1 MNDLAF
7 YLGEWNM
14 KQLFVAASVAVFCL
28 AGCSTRSTLSSLPL
42 STPSTLDLDAPTGP
56 VYFLPIT
63 VLEIEGAPCLKSEVK
78 DGAAA
83 SAPPKDPATPATVV
97 NVVNN
102 NADAAA
108 PPKQA
113 KDGDGNAAKDGN
125 DKPKACKPED
135 PTADYGIKVTARTLP
150 DTSKGFQVGFPM
162 AKVSSNKPIVN
173 VDSSGLLSSANTV
186 SKDETR
192 EAVVSFG
199 SSLGSFAGFG
209 LLASDASSKTF
220 VSMVGL
226 SEIVPQ
232 PNIVPQPKPKIH
244 RYCTV
249 TDINGNTD
257 KNRNIE
263 CVPASAADDTNATF
277 ILRLLAATSDEQAA
291 AGNPPAQDR
300 KECKQSTRD
309 GTKPNGQHCTQAALM
324 FRTRVGVLA
333 TVEIGEPSAAVPI
346 FARSTALI
354 PVVDPS
360 KDYAVTAIARP
371 FVQSETKLTFD
382 KGVLTAF
389 EGDYPST
396 GGAVMSLPA
405 DFIGGIFSGFAN
417 AVSLRGT
424 AKTSEAELLKA
435 QTELLKAQI
444 ELEAARKEAEE

>member
-1 MNDLAF
+1 
-7 YLGEWNM
+7 M
-14 KQLFVAASVAVFCL
+14 KQLFIAGSFAVICL

-83 SAPPKDPATPATVV
+83 PAPPKDPATPATVV

-113 KDGDGNAAKDGN
+113 KDGDGNSVKDGN

-135 PTADYGIKVTARTLP
+135 PEADYGIKVTARTLP

-162 AKVSSNKPIVN
+162 ANVSSNKPVVK

-199 SSLGSFAGFG
+199 SSVGSLAGFG
-209 LLASDASSKTF
+209 LLASDTGSKTF
-220 VSMVGL
+220 ASMVGL
-226 SEIVPQ
+226 SDIVPK
-232 PNIVPQPKPKIH
+232 PNVAPEPKPKVH
-244 RYCTV
+244 KYCTIKNV
-249 TDINGNTD
+249 NGN
-257 KNRNIE
+257 IS
-263 CVPASAADDTNATF
+263 CVSASAADDTNATF
-277 ILRLLAATSDEQAA
+277 ILSLLAATSDEPAA
-291 AGNPPAQDR
+291 AGNAPTKDLN
-300 KECKQSTRD
+300 ECKQSTRD
-309 GTKPNGQHCTQAALM
+309 GTEPDGQDCTQAALM
-324 FRTRVGVLA
+324 FRTRIGVLA
-333 TVEIGEPSAAVPI
+333 TVEIGEPGAAVPI
-346 FARSTALI
+346 FAKSTALI
-354 PVVDPS
+354 PVVDPE

-396 GGAVMSLPA
+396 GGAAMSLPA

-417 AVSLRGT
+417 AISLRGT

>member
-1 MNDLAF
+1 MN
-7 YLGEWNM
+7 
-14 KQLFVAASVAVFCL
+14 KLFVAASVAVFCL
-28 AGCSTRSTLSSLPL
+28 AGCSTRSTLSSVPL
-42 STPSTLDLDAPTGP
+42 STSSTLDLDAPTGP

-83 SAPPKDPATPATVV
+83 PAPPKDPAAPATVV

-102 NADAAA
+102 NAAE
-108 PPKQA
+108 PPKPA
-113 KDGDGNAAKDGN
+113 ANAD
-125 DKPKACKPED
+125 DKPEPCKPDD
-135 PTADYGIKVTARTLP
+135 PKADYGIKVTARTLP
-150 DTSKGFQVGFPM
+150 DTSKGFQVSFPM
-162 AKVSSNKPIVN
+162 ANVSSNKPVVK
-173 VDSSGLLSSANTV
+173 VDSNGLLSSANTV

-199 SSLGSFAGFG
+199 NSLGSLAGFG
-209 LLASDASSKTF
+209 LLSSYT
-220 VSMVGL
+220 VGSKFEYRLDL
-226 SEIVPQ
+226 SGLPTLAGAT
-232 PNIVPQPKPKIH
+232 PQPKPKVH
-244 RYCTV
+244 KYCTIKQL
-249 TDINGNTD
+249 DRD
-257 KNRNIE
+257 IE
-263 CVPASAADDTNATF
+263 CVSASAADDDKANF
-277 ILRLLAATSDEQAA
+277 KLKLLAASSSGPGNVANTCTRSTTDGSALAA
-291 AGNPPAQDR
+291 T
-300 KECKQSTRD
+300 ECST
-309 GTKPNGQHCTQAALM
+309 AALM

-333 TVEIGEPSAAVPI
+333 TIEIAESGATSA
-346 FARSTALI
+346 FAKTTSLI
-354 PVVDPS
+354 PVVDTS

-417 AVSLRGT
+417 AISLRGT